1 MRTTIRYAAVLSIMI
16 LAGFAASG
24 AAQAP
29 AAPATTTPTAPAST
43 VPAVPMQWV
52 AAMYNMQGGGTT
64 WVTLHADGFSSPAQ
78 VQALKDL
85 LKEQGQTAVV
95 NQLNG
100 MPQIGWVRFGKQTG
114 YPIPVIRYIPTDTGY
129 RIVAVCARPIG
140 FVGAVTQGIIETD
153 YPNGV
158 VTLDVKTKGNSA
170 GQVLPAVKLEFNED
184 GTFDPKV
191 YGTAPLRL
199 LQVRQEA
206 VE

>member
-1 MRTTIRYAAVLSIMI
+1 MHMTIRYVAVLSIMI
-16 LAGFAASG
+16 LAGFAATG

-29 AAPATTTPTAPAST
+29 AATTPAAAST

-64 WVTLHADGFSSPAQ
+64 WVTIHADGFSSPAQ

-85 LKEQGQTAVV
+85 LKAQGQTAVV
-95 NQLNG
+95 NQLNA
-100 MPQIGWVRFGKQTG
+100 MPQIGWVRFGPQTA
-114 YPIPVIRYIPTDTGY
+114 YPIPVIRYIPTATGY

-140 FVGAVTQGIIETD
+140 FVGAMTQGIIETD
-153 YPNGV
+153 YPIGV
-158 VTLDVKTKGNSA
+158 ITLDVNTKGSSA
-170 GQVLPAVKLEFNED
+170 GQVLPAVKVEFNED

-199 LQVRQEA
+199 MQIREESA
-206 VE
+206 K